1 MEYDRPQGSHMY
13 VLTLSDGRGEGTVSG
28 TITPAAGASRF
39 DTYEHIRQHA
49 TRAYPSLQGSTV
61 VFFSLEP
68 NTL

>member
-1 MEYDRPQGSHMY
+1 MQNDRPQGTHMY

-28 TITPAAGASRF
+28 TITPPAGASRF
-39 DTYEHIRQHA
+39 DTYEHLRRHA
-49 TRAYPSLQGSTV
+49 TGVHPSLRGSTV